1 MDLEHFPKGHA
12 SGVVKKPLILAVDD
26 DEDNLLLMAQ
36 ILTLGDYAF
45 VTAKDGQ
52 TALMIAIEQQPDLI
66 LLDVML
72 PDLDGL
78 EVLQSLR
85 SNDTTLKIP
94 VVAVTAMARN
104 EDRDRLLAAGCSDY
118 ISKPYMVDELE
129 AIIHR
134 HLCCL
139 GPHV

>member
-12 SGVVKKPLILAVDD
+12 SGVVRKPLILAVDD

-36 ILTLGDYAF
+36 ILTLGDYTF
-45 VTAKDGQ
+45 ITAKDGQ
-52 TALMIAIEQQPDLI
+52 TALTIAIEQQPDLI

-78 EVLQSLR
+78 EVVQSLR
-85 SNDTTLKIP
+85 SNVTTLKTP
-94 VVAVTAMARN
+94 VVAVTAMARQ
-104 EDRDRLLAAGCSDY
+104 EDRDRLLAAGCTDY

-139 GPHV
+139 PPHV

>member
-85 SNDTTLKIP
+85 KHETTLKTP

-139 GPHV
+139 PPHV

>member
-36 ILTLGDYAF
+36 ILTLGDYTF
-45 VTAKDGQ
+45 VTARDGQ
-52 TALMIAIEQQPDLI
+52 TALTIAIEQQPDLI

-78 EVLQSLR
+78 EVVQSLR
-85 SNDTTLKIP
+85 SNVTTLKTP

-104 EDRDRLLAAGCSDY
+104 EDRDRLLAAGCTDY

-134 HLCCL
+134 YLCCL
-139 GPHV
+139 PPHV